1 MTFIHWALIA
11 LEVVVGTLFTTM
23 GMFSG
28 AWEAAAAS
36 NSGTD
41 PKANPI
47 PTKTVVAFT
56 KTVVAFTAPWPI
68 LITVVL
74 GWIGPQ
80 PHGSFWLTVIAGI
93 SATIVGWY
101 LVMLGLAYKEQAKEA
116 GILALIGVLLPACVV
131 TLVYNFS
138 WLFPYFRFP
147 AIDLY

>member
-11 LEVVVGTLFTTM
+11 LEAVVGTLFTAM

-28 AWEAAAAS
+28 AWEGATAS
-36 NSGTD
+36 NSGTN

-47 PTKTVVAFT
+47 PTKTI
-56 KTVVAFTAPWPI
+56 VAFTAPWPI

-101 LVMLGLAYKEQAKEA
+101 LVMLGLAYKDQGKEA
-116 GILALIGVLLPACVV
+116 GILALIGVLLPACVA

-138 WLFPYFRFP
+138 WLFPDSRFP
-147 AIDLY
+147 AIDFY

>member
-1 MTFIHWALIA
+1 MTFIRWALIA
-11 LEVVVGTLFTTM
+11 LQVVVGTLFTAM

-28 AWEAAAAS
+28 VWEAATAS

-47 PTKTVVAFT
+47 PT

-101 LVMLGLAYKEQAKEA
+101 LVMLGLAYKEQAEEA

-147 AIDLY
+147 AVDFY